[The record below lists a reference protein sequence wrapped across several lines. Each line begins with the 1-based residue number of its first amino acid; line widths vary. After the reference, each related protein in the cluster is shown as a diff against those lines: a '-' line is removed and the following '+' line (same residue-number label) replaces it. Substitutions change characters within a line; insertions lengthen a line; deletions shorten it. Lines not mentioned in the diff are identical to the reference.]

1 MASGILI
8 GIDGGGTHSTAA
20 AAWPDGRIAAAV
32 SGGGLNFHNDG
43 TDVVRGRLED
53 MVHRLENMT
62 GAKAERICV
71 GFSALDGPADEAV
84 YSAFSKGALS
94 REQLEFQSDAFVALM
109 GLTQG
114 RPGIIVICGTG
125 SMLLLV
131 DAQGNQIVSGG
142 WGYLLN
148 DAGSGYTL
156 AREAVLAA
164 IDGWDGID
172 KPVCWAQDV
181 LNFFGV
187 SSPRTLI
194 DKVYAPDFG
203 PDRMAGFARQLLTHA
218 ESGDEAAVDIVRRNM
233 ARLARLTASLS
244 GKADGAG
251 LVGLYGG
258 IFQHSALARNLYSQA
273 LCSLL
278 PDAQIVLPE
287 YPPEL
292 GALIHLMKK
301 HGLLTDAVLKNM
313 KESYEEIRHEH
324 A

>member
-43 TDVVRGRLED
+43 TDAVRSRLED
-53 MVHRLENMT
+53 MIRRLENMA

-84 YSAFSKGALS
+84 YSSFSEGALS
-94 REQLEFQSDAFVALM
+94 REQLELQSDAFIALM

-114 RPGIIVICGTG
+114 KPGVIVICGTG

-131 DAQGNQIVSGG
+131 DEQGNQIVSGG

-164 IDGWDGID
+164 IDGWDGIGE
-172 KPVCWAQDV
+172 PVCWAQDV
-181 LNFFGV
+181 LDFFGV
-187 SSPRTLI
+187 SSPRALI
-194 DKVYAPDFG
+194 DKIYAPDFS
-203 PDRMAGFARQLLTHA
+203 PDRMAGFARRLLAHA
-218 ESGDEAAVDIVRRNM
+218 ESGNEAAVNIVRRNM
-233 ARLARLTASLS
+233 ARLARLTTSLS
-244 GKADGAG
+244 GKADGAR
-251 LVGLYGG
+251 LIGLYGG

-273 LCSLL
+273 LHALL

-292 GALIHLMKK
+292 GALIHLLK
-301 HGLLTDAVLKNM
+301 LKNTWSPEALEM
-313 KESYEEIRHEH
+313 LKISYKEYRHEH
-324 A
+324 D